1 MLNEST
7 IPHSILRVWTF
18 KELVGTVVNVLQGNY
33 IVYRL
38 PFCAARYIQT
48 SYSIR
53 RETVWCDDTGR
64 AITRFVLRDP
74 MLNNVGMARTLRDL
88 RVNHPE
94 ARG

>member
-1 MLNEST
+1 MAWPYRPTRQGVYLN
-7 IPHSILRVWTF
+7 
-18 KELVGTVVNVLQGNY
+18 KET
-33 IVYRL
+33 R
-38 PFCAARYIQT
+38 
-48 SYSIR
+48 YSIR

-88 RVNHPE
+88 RVNHHE